1 MSKGNKMVGT
11 APRRPRRAV
20 ELFASAQFRPRVVKS
35 KRVYSRKSRAH
46 RDQNQ

>member
-1 MSKGNKMVGT
+1 MRKEGKLTGV

-35 KRVYSRKSRAH
+35 KRVYSRRPRNN